1 MIVTPEDA
9 QRMGIQ
15 ENPAEG
21 ATPLPANEPEFTPD
35 VEQPEFTP
43 DAKSDDNG
51 IDEEPDELPEEI
63 LSLLAMYTKAY
74 PKEKV
79 FHITADKQ
87 VFLDAN
93 KWHANEHAKSLK
105 EALFTYQVKS

>member
-1 MIVTPEDA
+1 MIVTAEDA
-9 QRMGIQ
+9 RRMGIQ

-21 ATPLPANEPEFTPD
+21 AVLPPASEPEFAPD
-35 VEQPEFTP
+35 AQPDFTP
-43 DAKSDDNG
+43 DAESKHDG
-51 IDEEPDELPEEI
+51 IDKEPEELPEEI

-93 KWHANEHAKSLK
+93 KWHADEHAKSLNK
-105 EALFTYQVKS
+105 PLFTYQVKA